1 MDHNENETSTTR
13 TVINNVNGA
22 IVLGAIAFST
32 YQIARLAFDGGREGI
47 RALKNRKNRQIE
59 N

>member
-1 MDHNENETSTTR
+1 MAENENETSTTR
-13 TVINNVNGA
+13 TVINNVNGV

-32 YQIARLAFDGGREGI
+32 YKIARLAFDGSREGI
-47 RALKNRKNRQIE
+47 RALKDRKKKQIE